1 MPRCLLWMFG
11 HEILNF
17 FLSYHSRTYAN
28 PRDTRQCFTRI
39 ILTIYV
45 TFVQGPN
52 PGMADLNVVHLLYDF
67 SGDEISSWKYYSAIS
82 VVISSFICYYIVLV
96 ILLFCSFWCIAV
108 HLVMLNVL
116 FIHKTQ
122 IEIWLYLS
130 LVVYLTET
138 RIQ

>member
-1 MPRCLLWMFG
+1 
-11 HEILNF
+11 
-17 FLSYHSRTYAN
+17 
-28 PRDTRQCFTRI
+28 
-39 ILTIYV
+39 
-45 TFVQGPN
+45 
-52 PGMADLNVVHLLYDF
+52 MADLNVVHLLYDF
-67 SGDEISSWKYYSAIS
+67 SGYESSSWKYYGAIS
-82 VVISSFICYYIVLV
+82 VEFSILICYYIVLV

-108 HLVMLNVL
+108 HLVMLSIL